1 MESRNII
8 VRRATIRDAGIIAQ
22 AVAIAIGDQKAL
34 KDYCGEDYMTTLT
47 HIVRTRE
54 TQYSWQ
60 QALIAEVDGVT
71 AGAVVGYDGAH
82 LHALRERTFTVLRN
96 IIGRTPSITDETEA
110 GEYYLDS
117 IAVLP
122 QFRGQGVGSKLIET
136 FCKMAFCD
144 GHAHV
149 GLIVDSINTK
159 AERLYSSLGF
169 KRVGTRQFFG
179 HTMWHLQ
186 RTTDLDIRQ
195 RVESSTHITPFQ
207 RKVYME
213 LLNTAE
219 GETITYG
226 ELARRIG
233 CRSAQAI
240 GQALKRNPFAPDV
253 PCHRVIASNGTIG
266 GYNGKRDGE
275 AIERKR
281 TLLEAEKRIKKIDH
295 TQR

>member
-8 VRRATIRDAGIIAQ
+8 VRKATIRDAGIIAQ

-34 KDYCGEDYMTTLT
+34 KDYCGEDYIATLT
-47 HIVRTRE
+47 LIARNRG
-54 TQYSWQ
+54 TQYSWR
-60 QALIAEVDGVT
+60 QALIAEVEGEV
-71 AGAVVGYDGAH
+71 AGAVVGYDGAL
-82 LHALRERTFTVLRN
+82 LHVLREGSFTILRN
-96 IIGRTPSITDETEA
+96 SIGRIPHISDETEA

-117 IAVLP
+117 IGVLP
-122 QFRGQGVGSKLIET
+122 KFRGQGVGSKMIET
-136 FCKMAFCD
+136 FCKMAFNE
-144 GHAHV
+144 GHTHV
-149 GLIVDSINTK
+149 GLIVDIDNTK
-159 AERLYSSLGF
+159 AESLYTSLGF

-179 HTMWHLQ
+179 HRMWHLQ

-195 RVESSTHITPFQ
+195 RVELSTHITPFQ
-207 RKVYME
+207 RKVYIE
-213 LLNTAE
+213 LLNTTE

-226 ELARRIG
+226 KLARRIG

>member
-1 MESRNII
+1 MKSVKISGRK
-8 VRRATIRDAGIIAQ
+8 ATRYDAKIIAQ
-22 AVAIAIGDQKAL
+22 AVAMAIGDEEAL
-34 KDYCGEDYMTTLT
+34 RNYCSKDYITVLT
-47 HIVRTRE
+47 AIARSRN

-60 QALIAEVDGVT
+60 QALVAEVNDTV
-71 AGAVVGYDGAH
+71 AGAIVGYDGAL
-82 LHALRERTFTVLRN
+82 LHKLREGTFATLQN
-96 IIGRTPSITDETEA
+96 TIGHTPSIADETEA

-149 GLIVDSINTK
+149 GLIVDSINPK

-195 RVESSTHITPFQ
+195 RVELSTHITPFQ
-207 RKVYME
+207 RKVYIE

-281 TLLEAEKRIKKIDH
+281 TLLEAEKRIKK
-295 TQR
+295 